1 MAILTGILG
10 AVGVLVAVVAIFV
23 LVIGAIAMLA

>member
-10 AVGVLVAVVAIFV
+10 AVGVVVAVVAIFT
-23 LVIGAIAMLA
+23 LVIGAIAMLS